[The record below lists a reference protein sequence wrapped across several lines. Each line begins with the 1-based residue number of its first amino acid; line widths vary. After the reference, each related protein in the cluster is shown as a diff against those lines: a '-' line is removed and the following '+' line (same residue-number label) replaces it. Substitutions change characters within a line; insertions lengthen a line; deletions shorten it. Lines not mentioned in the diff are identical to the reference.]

1 MKLQI
6 FLFATLFIISTSCS
20 VTNSDTNSSEI
31 HGKVID
37 QNGNPINNI
46 SIGVVYTFS
55 ESEVDPNLKQYP
67 NPFTGATTI
76 EFDLETGVDYKLTAE
91 NLETG
96 QKITITDDAFSAG
109 QHQATFFPS
118 ENTDVGLIKISDNLG
133 NEVIAFNA
141 PGFPIRLSNTVNT
154 LEVAGKILGDV
165 YTTTSEDGTFSF
177 DIDRILKSQESFLIT
192 DPTGTSYGSFM
203 LDTNLYLVAYID
215 DEIYDVEF
223 IDYEELTNSFEFI
236 LNTN

>member
-1 MKLQI
+1 MKFQK
-6 FLFATLFIISTSCS
+6 FLFVSLCVIGISCS

-37 QNGNPINNI
+37 QNGNPINDV
-46 SIGVVYTFS
+46 SIGVIYTFS
-55 ESEVDPNLKQYP
+55 ESQADPNLKQYP
-67 NPFTGATTI
+67 NPFTGSTSI

-96 QKITITDDAFSAG
+96 QKTTITDDAFSAG
-109 QHQATFFPS
+109 QHLATFFPG

-165 YTTTSEDGTFSF
+165 YTATSEDGAFNF
-177 DIDRILKSQESFLIT
+177 DIDQILESQESFLIT
-192 DPTGTSYGSFM
+192 DPAGSSYGSFM
-203 LDTNLYLVAYID
+203 LNNKLYLVAYID
-215 DEIYDVEF
+215 DEIYDVEL
-223 IDYEELTNSFEFI
+223 IDYEELTNSFEFT

>member
-1 MKLQI
+1 MKLQL
-6 FLFATLFIISTSCS
+6 FLFATLFIISASCS

-46 SIGVVYTFS
+46 SIAVVYTFS

-76 EFDLETGVDYKLTAE
+76 EFDLETGVDYKLTAK

-96 QKITITDDAFSAG
+96 QIITITDDAFSAG
-109 QHQATFFPS
+109 QHQATFFPN
-118 ENTDVGLIKISDNLG
+118 ETTDVGLIKISDNLG

-177 DIDRILKSQESFLIT
+177 DIDQILKSQESFLIT

-203 LDTNLYLVAYID
+203 LDNNLYLVAYID

>member
-1 MKLQI
+1 MKFKI
-6 FLFATLFIISTSCS
+6 FIFVSLCVLGISCS
-20 VTNSDTNSSEI
+20 VTNSDINSSEI
-31 HGKVID
+31 HGKVND
-37 QNGNPINNI
+37 QNGNPVNNV

-55 ESEVDPNLKQYP
+55 ESQAEPNLIQYP

-76 EFDLETGVDYKLTAE
+76 EFDLETSVDYKLTAE

-96 QKITITDDAFSAG
+96 QKTTITDDAFSAG

-165 YTTTSEDGTFSF
+165 YATTSEDGTFSF
-177 DIDRILKSQESFLIT
+177 DIDQILKSQESFLIT
-192 DPTGTSYGSFM
+192 DPTGSSYGAFM
-203 LDTNLYLVAYID
+203 LDNNYYLVAFID
-215 DEIYDVEF
+215 NDIYESKF
-223 IDYEELTNSFEFI
+223 IDYEKLTSSFDFI
-236 LNTN
+236 LNEN